1 MDDPPNDVRL
11 TDTQLGI
18 LAALCRPI
26 AAGNSY
32 ATPAT
37 NQEIADEVFL
47 SVDAVKGHLRTLY
60 RKFGIEDLPHNQ
72 KRARLVELAIEG
84 GYVKSAP
91 AAGGGGVA
99 EAAPAEEAAPAAE
112 PAPRA
117 RADVPLGSVEVL
129 REAER
134 AAAAA
139 RPKEEK
145 RSIGPYITIAILI
158 LVIIGASLA
167 VSGIFNQ
174 GSPAPTAPSPAAY
187 RTEVAGYCK
196 LALAGAPPATGQG
209 RAELARGYLEVI
221 ETMRGRLQ
229 SLVAPTIPNI
239 GLERFSTGLTTAA
252 NYTSDVAQGPPPP
265 GSEAEA
271 KYVSELTFAAGQ
283 VQAGAVG
290 YELGHDCVAIGD
302 LVARSAE
309 NAAAP

>member
-1 MDDPPNDVRL
+1 MAEPPNDVRL

-26 AAGNSY
+26 AAGNGY

-47 SVDAVKGHLRTLY
+47 SVDAVKGHLRALY

-84 GYVKSAP
+84 GYVESVAAAVGGSDQHGDAP
-91 AAGGGGVA
+91 G
-99 EAAPAEEAAPAAE
+99 PSP
-112 PAPRA
+112 
-117 RADVPLGSVEVL
+117 RADVPLGSVEAL

-139 RPKEEK
+139 RPRKEK
-145 RSIGPYITIAILI
+145 RSLGPYVTIVILI

-174 GSPAPTAPSPAAY
+174 GSPATTAPTPAAF
-187 RTEVAGYCK
+187 RAEVAGYCK
-196 LALAGAPPATGQG
+196 LALEGAPSTAGRD
-209 RAELARGYLEVI
+209 RAERARGYLEVI

-229 SLVAPTIPNI
+229 SLVDPTVPDI
-239 GLERFSTGLTTAA
+239 GLERFSNGLTTAA
-252 NYTSDVAQGPPPP
+252 NYTSDVAQEPPAP

-290 YELGHDCVAIGD
+290 YKLGHDCVAIGD

>member
-1 MDDPPNDVRL
+1 MAEPPNDDVRL

-37 NQEIADEVFL
+37 NQEIAAEVFL

-84 GYVKSAP
+84 GYVESAASKSEDGADEP
-91 AAGGGGVA
+91 TP
-99 EAAPAEEAAPAAE
+99 AAPA
-112 PAPRA
+112 PR
-117 RADVPLGSVEVL
+117 DVPLGSVEAL

-139 RPKEEK
+139 RPREEK
-145 RSIGPYITIAILI
+145 REWGPYITIAILI
-158 LVIIGASLA
+158 VVVIGVSLA

-174 GSPAPTAPSPAAY
+174 GSTATPAPTAAAF
-187 RTEVAGYCK
+187 RAEVAGYCK
-196 LALAGAPPATGQG
+196 LAMEGAPQTAGQD
-209 RAELARGYLEVI
+209 RAERARGYLEVI

-229 SLVAPTIPNI
+229 SLVDPNVPSI
-239 GLERFSTGLTTAA
+239 DLERFSTGLTTAA
-252 NYTSDVAQGPPPP
+252 NYTSDVAQEPPAP

-271 KYVSELTFAAGQ
+271 KYVAELTFAAGQ

-290 YELGHDCVAIGD
+290 YKLGHDCVAIGELIAD
-302 LVARSAE
+302 SAE
-309 NAAAP
+309 NAASP

>member
-1 MDDPPNDVRL
+1 MAEPPNDVRL

-18 LAALCRPI
+18 LTALCRPI
-26 AAGNSY
+26 VAGNAY

-37 NQEIADEVFL
+37 NQEIAAEVFL
-47 SVDAVKGHLRTLY
+47 GVDAVKGHLRTLY
-60 RKFGIEDLPHNQ
+60 RKFGIEDLPQNQ

-84 GYVKSAP
+84 GYVD
-91 AAGGGGVA
+91 AGSG
-99 EAAPAEEAAPAAE
+99 EEADPAGSV
-112 PAPRA
+112 PAPIA
-117 RADVPLGSVEVL
+117 RADVPLGSVEAR

-139 RPKEEK
+139 RPREEK
-145 RSIGPYITIAILI
+145 RAWGPYVTIVILV

-174 GSPAPTAPSPAAY
+174 GTSATKAPTPAAF
-187 RTEVAGYCK
+187 RAEVAGYCK
-196 LALAGAPPATGQG
+196 LALDGAPQG
-209 RAELARGYLEVI
+209 EGGDRAERARGYLEVI

-229 SLVAPTIPNI
+229 SLVDPDVPDI
-239 GLERFSTGLTTAA
+239 GLERFSNGLTTAA
-252 NYTSDVAQGPPPP
+252 NYTSDVAQESPAP

-271 KYVSELTFAAGQ
+271 KYVAELTFAAGQ
-283 VQAGAVG
+283 IQAGAVG
-290 YELGHDCVAIGD
+290 YKLGPECVAIGD

>member
-1 MDDPPNDVRL
+1 MDADPPSDIRL

-37 NQEIADEVFL
+37 NQEIAAEVFL

-84 GYVKSAP
+84 GYVESA
-91 AAGGGGVA
+91 
-99 EAAPAEEAAPAAE
+99 AAE
-112 PAPRA
+112 SETAPRP
-117 RADVPLGSVEVL
+117 ADVPLGSVEAI

-139 RPKEEK
+139 RPKSEK
-145 RSIGPYITIAILI
+145 RSIGPYVTMATLI
-158 LVIIGASLA
+158 LVVIGATLS

-174 GSPAPTAPSPAAY
+174 GPTATKAPSPAAF

-196 LALAGAPPATGQG
+196 LAMAGAPSTEGQG
-209 RAELARGYLEVI
+209 RAERARGYLEVI

-229 SLVAPTIPNI
+229 SLVQPTLPNI
-239 GLERFSTGLTTAA
+239 ALERFSTGLTTAA
-252 NYTSDVAQGPPPP
+252 NYTSDVAQRLPAP
-265 GSEAEA
+265 GSELEA
-271 KYVSELTFAAGQ
+271 KYVAELTFAAGQ

-290 YELGHDCVAIGD
+290 YKLGHDCLAIGD
-302 LVARSAE
+302 LVAGSAE

>member
-1 MDDPPNDVRL
+1 MAEPPNDVRL

-26 AAGNSY
+26 AAGNNY

-84 GYVKSAP
+84 GYVESAP
-91 AAGGGGVA
+91 SEATGAADTPPG
-99 EAAPAEEAAPAAE
+99 APTPSDPE
-112 PAPRA
+112 PPA
-117 RADVPLGSVEVL
+117 RADVPLGSVEAR

-139 RPKEEK
+139 RPREEK
-145 RSIGPYITIAILI
+145 RSWGPYISIAVLI

-174 GSPAPTAPSPAAY
+174 GSTATKAPTPAAF
-187 RTEVAGYCK
+187 RVEVAGYCK
-196 LALAGAPPATGQG
+196 LAMEGAPTEEGG
-209 RAELARGYLEVI
+209 DRAERARGYLEVI

-229 SLVAPTIPNI
+229 SLVDPNVPDI
-239 GLERFSTGLTTAA
+239 ALERFSTGLTTAA
-252 NYTSDVAQGPPPP
+252 NYTSDVAQQPPAA
-265 GSEAEA
+265 GSETEA

-290 YELGHDCVAIGD
+290 YKLGHDCVAIGD

>member
-1 MDDPPNDVRL
+1 MAEPPNDVRL

-37 NQEIADEVFL
+37 NQEIAEEVFL

-84 GYVKSAP
+84 GYV
-91 AAGGGGVA
+91 
-99 EAAPAEEAAPAAE
+99 EAATAGAP
-112 PAPRA
+112 PA

-134 AAAAA
+134 AAAPP

-145 RSIGPYITIAILI
+145 RSWGPYVTLGILV
-158 LVIIGASLA
+158 LVIIGASLS

-174 GSPAPTAPSPAAY
+174 GTSAVKAPSPAAF
-187 RTEVAGYCK
+187 RTEVAGYCR
-196 LALAGAPPATGQG
+196 LALAGAPPTDGG
-209 RAELARGYLEVI
+209 SRADRARGYLEVI
-221 ETMRGRLQ
+221 ETIRGRFQ
-229 SLVAPTIPNI
+229 SLVQPTLPDIA
-239 GLERFSTGLTTAA
+239 LERFQTGLTTAA
-252 NYTSDVAQGPPPP
+252 NYTSDVAQEPAAP
-265 GSEAEA
+265 GSEDEA
-271 KYVSELTFAAGQ
+271 KDVAELTFAAGQ

>member
-1 MDDPPNDVRL
+1 MAEPPNDVRL

-47 SVDAVKGHLRTLY
+47 GVDAVKGHLRTLY

-84 GYVKSAP
+84 GYVESSGAAAPVAP
-91 AAGGGGVA
+91 APADPMPA
-99 EAAPAEEAAPAAE
+99 AAP
-112 PAPRA
+112 
-117 RADVPLGSVEVL
+117 RADVPLGSVEAR

-139 RPKEEK
+139 RPREEK
-145 RSIGPYITIAILI
+145 RSWGPYITITILI
-158 LVIIGASLA
+158 LVIIGSSLA

-174 GSPAPTAPSPAAY
+174 GSTATKAPTVPAFRA
-187 RTEVAGYCK
+187 EVAGYCK
-196 LALAGAPPATGQG
+196 LALEGAPPATGSD
-209 RAELARGYLEVI
+209 RAERARGYLEVI

-229 SLVAPTIPNI
+229 SLVDPDVPDIA
-239 GLERFSTGLTTAA
+239 LERFSNGLTTAA
-252 NYTSDVAQGPPPP
+252 NYTSDVAQAPPAP
-265 GSEAEA
+265 GSAAEA

-290 YELGHDCVAIGD
+290 YKLGHDCVAIGD

>member
-1 MDDPPNDVRL
+1 MAEPPNDVRL

-26 AAGNSY
+26 AAGKGY

-47 SVDAVKGHLRTLY
+47 GVDAVKGHLRTLY

-84 GYVKSAP
+84 GYV
-91 AAGGGGVA
+91 
-99 EAAPAEEAAPAAE
+99 EAAASAGETDVAAE
-112 PAPRA
+112 PSA
-117 RADVPLGSVEVL
+117 RANVPLGSVEAL

-145 RSIGPYITIAILI
+145 RSIGPYVTIVILI
-158 LVIIGASLA
+158 LVVIGASLA

-174 GSPAPTAPSPAAY
+174 GSTATKAPTPAAF
-187 RTEVAGYCK
+187 RAEVAGYCK
-196 LALAGAPPATGQG
+196 LALEGAPRDVGQD
-209 RAELARGYLEVI
+209 RAERARGYLEVI

-229 SLVAPTIPNI
+229 SLVDPTIPDI
-239 GLERFSTGLTTAA
+239 ALERFSTGLTTAA

-290 YELGHDCVAIGD
+290 YKLGHDCVAIGD
-302 LVARSAE
+302 LVADSAE